1 MERRERL
8 LEGLKGEEELEATLE
23 RAAQFLVDLPA
34 AWRAATEEEQN
45 QLARLLFEEVR
56 INDDWVAAV
65 KAQPSLARFFDWDC
79 QARGL
84 SGGSDRDR
92 LREIDAVTPPLVPIL
107 YSYQVLRTVRRS
119 GTGRYSPSAN
129 RTSISQEYW
138 PVIVERSGR
147 EGLRQIARDFGVSH
161 ETIRS
166 VLRRAKLLD
175 LPSSN

>member
-1 MERRERL
+1 MRKPRR
-8 LEGLKGEEELEATLE
+8 
-23 RAAQFLVDLPA
+23 
-34 AWRAATEEEQN
+34 
-45 QLARLLFEEVR
+45 
-56 INDDWVAAV
+56 
-65 KAQPSLARFFDWDC
+65 
-79 QARGL
+79 
-84 SGGSDRDR
+84 GGSDGDR

-119 GTGRYSPSAN
+119 GTGRYSPGAN